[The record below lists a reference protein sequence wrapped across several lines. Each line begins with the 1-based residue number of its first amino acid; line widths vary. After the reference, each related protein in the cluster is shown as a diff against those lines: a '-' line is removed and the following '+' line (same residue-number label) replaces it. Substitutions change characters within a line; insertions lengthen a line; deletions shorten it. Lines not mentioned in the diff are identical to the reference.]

1 MIKKEDLKLVIV
13 DDSKASYLIF
23 ATMLRSIGFKN
34 IKYYSHPLD
43 FVEYLKEIQED
54 EIDIVLID
62 YEMPI
67 MNGLRLLHYIK
78 FKHPEIITVMITGSE
93 DLKVKEKAIE
103 YGVNEFIN
111 KGIDFPDFKARM
123 NILVNL
129 RNYYYESKKHQKEL
143 ENIVKY
149 KDAQETLAV
158 QKQLKIIEDKTSHHF
173 FDNWIIDS
181 YFKPKDILSGDSYST
196 SIIDENKFFISVVDG
211 MGKGVSASLS
221 SVLTVSFMNYSI
233 KKSLEF
239 NDFNFERLVK
249 DTFHYAASIMLDDE
263 ALSFAMLE
271 VDIKS
276 HKIRYANMGLPP
288 IYLTKDDNLIK
299 LKPNNRPLIQN
310 SKEFVIDEYNEEF
323 DSLLVSSDGLFESV
337 YNKGY
342 PYFIRFKQ
350 QYKKFYLLSDI
361 IKDFYSLIKEA
372 DDDMSMVYFRNDKDK
387 YQTIFTQKILLTKE
401 NIEDFVNHLEF
412 ELNSID
418 LKIVNKIVFSLNE
431 LLINCYEHTVIKI
444 SKNKH
449 KIIQKDEKIEYN
461 GENKFAYLNI
471 YESDKFVVLDL
482 EDEGEGFDVSEILK
496 SEWFNKYHGRGVK
509 MLKKLSD
516 GMYYNQKGNQIKLYF
531 KKEK

>member
-1 MIKKEDLKLVIV
+1 MNKEDLKIVIV
-13 DDSKASYLIF
+13 DDSKASYVMLS
-23 ATMLRSIGFKN
+23 TMLKSIGFKN
-34 IKYYSHPLD
+34 IKYFSHPLD
-43 FVEYLKEIQED
+43 FVDKLKKIKED
-54 EIDIVLID
+54 EIDIAFVD

-78 FKHPEIITVMITGSE
+78 FKRPEIMTVMITGSS
-93 DLKVKEKAIE
+93 DIKIKEKAIE

-111 KGIDFPDFKARM
+111 KGIDFPEFKAKM

-129 RNYYYESKKHQKEL
+129 REYYYKSKKHQKEL

-149 KDAQETLAV
+149 KDTQETLAV
-158 QKQLKIIEDKTSHHF
+158 QKQLKIIEDTTSHHF
-173 FDNWIIDS
+173 FDSWVIDS

-196 SIIDENKFFISVVDG
+196 LRINDHTFFISVVDG

-233 KKSLEF
+233 KRSLQF
-239 NDFNFERLVK
+239 NDFNFKRLVK
-249 DTFHYAASIMLDDE
+249 DTFHYATSIMLDDE

-271 VDIKS
+271 VDTKT
-276 HKIRYANMGLPP
+276 HKIKYFNMGLPP
-288 IYLTKDDNLIK
+288 VYLTKNDKLIK
-299 LKPNNRPLIQN
+299 IKPNNRPLIQN
-310 SKEFVIDEYNEEF
+310 SKEYIIDEIDEEF
-323 DSLLVSSDGLFESV
+323 DSLLLSSDGLFESV
-337 YNKGY
+337 YNDGY

-361 IKDFYSLIKEA
+361 IKDFYSVIDEA
-372 DDDMSMVYFRNDKDK
+372 DDDMSIVYFRNDKNK
-387 YQTIFTQKILLTKE
+387 YQTIFNQKILLTQQ
-401 NIEDFVNHLEF
+401 NIEDFVNHFEF
-412 ELNSID
+412 ELNNLIE
-418 LKIVNKIVFSLNE
+418 LKIVNKIVFALNE
-431 LLINCYEHTVIKI
+431 LLINCYEHTVLKI

-471 YESDKFVVLDL
+471 YESDKFVILDV
-482 EDEGEGFDVSEILK
+482 EDEGDGFDVSQILK

-516 GMYYNQKGNQIKLYF
+516 GMYYNKKGNQIKLYF